1 MASANQDTGMKMI
14 LKSAIA
20 IAALSGATA
29 FIPSSALAG
38 GVGVTVGIGVPAPIY
53 VSPYGPGYVAYD
65 DDYYY
70 EPIFIGG
77 GWYHGPYRWRMRH
90 GDREFFVNGNW
101 RRNEWRG
108 GAVPNTIMF
117 RNGGSFRDGRNEG
130 FGDANRINAR
140 FRPGNDM
147 HDDRRDLKNDRQDMR
162 DDRKD
167 VQQDRRD
174 MRDDRQDGDKH
185 DGDHPHN

>member
-1 MASANQDTGMKMI
+1 MKMI
-14 LKSAIA
+14 LKSAITF
-20 IAALSGATA
+20 AALSSATA
-29 FIPSSALAG
+29 LVPSSALAG
-38 GVGVTVGIGVPAPIY
+38 PVGVTIGIGVPSPGY

-70 EPIFIGG
+70 DPIFISGS
-77 GWYHGPYRWRMRH
+77 WYHGPYRWRMH
-90 GDREFFVNGNW
+90 GGEREFFVNDGW

-108 GAVPNTIMF
+108 GAMPNTIMF
-117 RNGGSFRDGRNEG
+117 RNGGSFRGGRNEG

-140 FRPGNDM
+140 FRSGNDVR
-147 HDDRRDLKNDRQDMR
+147 DDRRDLKDDRRDMR
-162 DDRKD
+162 DDHKD

-174 MRDDRQDGDKH
+174 MRDDKRDGGNH